1 MSLPPKKLKELDIMK
16 AIVMTATGNPDV
28 LQIRDLTE
36 PQITKPEQIKIRL
49 AAAGVNPVDTKIRR
63 NGVFYDKPLPAIL
76 GCDGAGTVV
85 ETGSS
90 VSRFK
95 AGDKVWFCHG
105 GLGREQGNY
114 AEYNV
119 LDERWAAK
127 MPETLSFTEAAA
139 LPLVLI
145 TAWGGLY
152 ERGALQAGQT
162 VLIHA
167 GAGGVGH
174 VAIQL
179 AKLKGARVI
188 TTVNNAE
195 KAAFVKSLGADE
207 IVLYSQ
213 SDLTVAVLQLTH
225 GNGADLVFD
234 TVGPEVFKQS
244 ITATAHF
251 GRIVTLLSL
260 DGVDLTEARLR
271 NLLIGFELML
281 TPMLRDLDEARKNHI
296 AILDQCASWIDQ
308 GLLLPHVS
316 LQLPLSEAAQ
326 AHRTIEAGH
335 TTGKIVL
342 TMTQI

>member
-1 MSLPPKKLKELDIMK
+1 MK
-16 AIVMTATGNPDV
+16 AIVMTATGSPDV
-28 LQIRDLTE
+28 LKYQDIPE
-36 PQITKPEQIKIRL
+36 PQITLPTHIKVKL

-63 NGVFYDKPLPAIL
+63 NGVFYDQPLPAVL

-90 VSRFK
+90 ASRFK
-95 AGDKVWFCHG
+95 LGDKVWFCHG

-119 LDERWAAK
+119 LEERWASL
-127 MPETLSFTEAAA
+127 MPSSLSFSEAAA

-152 ERGALQAGQT
+152 DRGGLQKNQT

-188 TTVNNAE
+188 TTVSNEE
-195 KAAFVKSLGADE
+195 KADFVKALGADE
-207 IVLYSQ
+207 VILYSRNDVV
-213 SDLTVAVLQLTH
+213 SAVLNLTE
-225 GNGADLVFD
+225 GKGADLVFD
-234 TVGPEVFKQS
+234 TVGSAVFKES
-244 ITATAHF
+244 VNATAHL
-251 GRIVTLLSL
+251 GRIITLLGL
-260 DGVDLTEARLR
+260 GEMDLTEARMR

-281 TPMLRDLDEARKNHI
+281 TPMLRDLDEARDKHVQ
-296 AILDQCASWIDQ
+296 ILQQCAIWIAE
-308 GLLLPHVS
+308 GLLKPHIG
-316 LQLPLSEAAQ
+316 QELPLQQAAEG
-326 AHRTIEAGH
+326 HCLIEAGH
-335 TTGKIVL
+335 TTGKLVL
-342 TMTQI
+342 SISES